1 MKSWNW
7 TKYVISSHIYA
18 FFKNVA
24 IINVLLFFFV
34 TYFSLLFT
42 ALCMLSLHFNLTI
55 LFIKEAY
62 YTDKN
67 IFYLLYK
74 HIYLLYKILNP
85 GNKIIYKKI
94 FLNIS
99 IYSSKKVI
107 NTFLLFNIL
116 FMTYNNVVNVIYNIL
131 LIAH

>member
-1 MKSWNW
+1 MSFQ
-7 TKYVISSHIYA
+7 IIYMHFSKTSLLLM
-18 FFKNVA
+18 FFC
-24 IINVLLFFFV
+24 FFFV

-94 FLNIS
+94 VLNIS

-107 NTFLLFNIL
+107 NFLLFNIL

>member
-1 MKSWNW
+1 MSFQ
-7 TKYVISSHIYA
+7 VIYMHFSRTSLLLM
-18 FFKNVA
+18 FFC
-24 IINVLLFFFV
+24 FFFV

-85 GNKIIYKKI
+85 GNKIICKKI